1 MQRLQESKNGAIL
14 EYITN
19 QQLAE
24 NHCALSAEDLGVRER
39 VRRVRLNWTV
49 HVPVSR
55 SLQGNG
61 AEKRDGGR
69 LVEGALSAGVAGVRE
84 RDYFGIYYK
93 LTTCRKP
100 LCSEC
105 RGFGSQGTGTE
116 TEDSYELGGAL
127 SCQRKLTRE
136 WGREEGRCEVG

>member
-1 MQRLQESKNGAIL
+1 MQGLQESGNGTIL

-61 AEKRDGGR
+61 AEKRDGVR
-69 LVEGALSAGVAGVRE
+69 LDEGDEKRWWEDNEGMYWRRCHQRDGE
-84 RDYFGIYYK
+84 RDLREG
-93 LTTCRKP
+93 LD
-100 LCSEC
+100 E
-105 RGFGSQGTGTE
+105 GT
-116 TEDSYELGGAL
+116 
-127 SCQRKLTRE
+127 
-136 WGREEGRCEVG
+136 

>member
-1 MQRLQESKNGAIL
+1 MQGLQESENGDIL
-14 EYITN
+14 EHITN
-19 QQLAE
+19 QRLVE

-69 LVEGALSAGVAGVRE
+69 CLREGLDEDSHKRDGGRKVTKRDGGRIMRGCTDEDVPKGTVGGCGGVR
-84 RDYFGIYYK
+84 
-93 LTTCRKP
+93 
-100 LCSEC
+100 
-105 RGFGSQGTGTE
+105 
-116 TEDSYELGGAL
+116 
-127 SCQRKLTRE
+127 
-136 WGREEGRCEVG
+136 

>member
-24 NHCALSAEDLGVRER
+24 NHCALSAEDLRVRER

-69 LVEGALSAGVAGVRE
+69 LDEGDEKRDGYRTMRE
-84 RDYFGIYYK
+84 
-93 LTTCRKP
+93 C
-100 LCSEC
+100 
-105 RGFGSQGTGTE
+105 TG
-116 TEDSYELGGAL
+116 EDIT
-127 SCQRKLTRE
+127 K
-136 WGREEGRCEVG
+136 GR

>member
-24 NHCALSAEDLGVRER
+24 NHCALNAEDLRVRER

-69 LVEGALSAGVAGVRE
+69 LVEE
-84 RDYFGIYYK
+84 R
-93 LTTCRKP
+93 L
-100 LCSEC
+100 
-105 RGFGSQGTGTE
+105 
-116 TEDSYELGGAL
+116 
-127 SCQRKLTRE
+127 
-136 WGREEGRCEVG
+136 EEGAPKKMVGG